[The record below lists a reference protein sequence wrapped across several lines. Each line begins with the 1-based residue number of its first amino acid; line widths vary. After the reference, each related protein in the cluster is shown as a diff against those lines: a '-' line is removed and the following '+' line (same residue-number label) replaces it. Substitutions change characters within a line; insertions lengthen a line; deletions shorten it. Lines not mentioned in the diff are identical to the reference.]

1 MQQYQRLR
9 RSEDFQRLREV
20 GVAHRN
26 RLLVVS
32 FSQNELMHNRYGFIV
47 GKQLGNAVTRNRI
60 RRRLR
65 EVVRALDSLLIPGYD
80 VVLQVVMIP
89 LVLSAPRV
97 AARVAAG
104 GHDVPTDKLGMR
116 YARLWPHVVTALPH
130 CHQAIFY
137 DNSRDDGP
145 LEVAAYRCAIPDY
158 GPRWPRWTPD
168 ALLAI

>member
-80 VVLQVVMIP
+80 VVLIARQPLAEQPFDAVVRTVNE
-89 LVLSAPRV
+89 LFRRAELFREGV
-97 AARVAAG
+97 
-104 GHDVPTDKLGMR
+104 
-116 YARLWPHVVTALPH
+116 
-130 CHQAIFY
+130 
-137 DNSRDDGP
+137 
-145 LEVAAYRCAIPDY
+145 E
-158 GPRWPRWTPD
+158 
-168 ALLAI
+168 